1 MASFKT
7 SYLFDKL
14 LTDETTSKML
24 KEAVEKIMRDGKIDM
39 YDIPEILLIITTI
52 IANNV
57 TVKLTAEDLSDLIKQ
72 IYKFIEKQYNL
83 IPDETQKESFNRL
96 IDSCIKLILVQ
107 PKVNKA
113 VGYCLGKIN
122 TCCK

>member
-1 MASFKT
+1 MASFNT

-72 IYKFIEKQYNL
+72 IYKFIEKHYNL

-96 IDSCIKLILVQ
+96 IDSCIRLILVQ

-113 VGYCLGKIN
+113 VGSFLGKIN